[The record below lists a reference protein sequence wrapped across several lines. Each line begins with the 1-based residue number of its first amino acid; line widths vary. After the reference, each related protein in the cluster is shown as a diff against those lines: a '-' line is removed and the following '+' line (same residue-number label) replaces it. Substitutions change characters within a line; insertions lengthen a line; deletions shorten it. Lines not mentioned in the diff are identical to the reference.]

1 MTEEINLTFGMP
13 SEDFK
18 EGVLIAAIMA
28 GVAFTT
34 TLIGMLVRY
43 HIKKD

>member
-1 MTEEINLTFGMP
+1 MSEEITTTLGMP

-28 GVAFTT
+28 TVAFTT

-43 HIKKD
+43 HIKK